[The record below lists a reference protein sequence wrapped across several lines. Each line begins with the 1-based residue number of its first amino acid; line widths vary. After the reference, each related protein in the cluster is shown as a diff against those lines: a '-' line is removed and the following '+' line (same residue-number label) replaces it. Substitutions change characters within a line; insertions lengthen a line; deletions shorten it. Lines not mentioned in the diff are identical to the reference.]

1 MKKEMPFFYESRMR
15 GMKSYMEISEKLAAD
30 ASHKWE
36 ALKDSAMRQGI
47 VFSQDA
53 FAGSLRP
60 VLAFSDFVSQTCI
73 RNPRMLQDLVQSGD
87 LFRAYPAEEYGAK
100 LAGRLPNEPDETTL
114 AASLRHFRQREM
126 VRIAWRD
133 LAGWADLQET
143 MESLSFLADSCL
155 NCVETIL
162 YGILC
167 RECGTPVN
175 AEGTPQRLVVLA
187 MGKLGAGELNFSS
200 DIDLIF
206 AYPDSGNTVN
216 GPVEMSNEAFFIQLC
231 RRLIA
236 VLSKP
241 TSEGFVF
248 RVDSNLRPFGE
259 NGPLVMSF
267 DNMEDYYLRQGR
279 EWERYAWIKARV
291 AAGDHEAGSRLLLNL
306 KPFVFRRYLDFGVFD
321 ALREMKLKI
330 SREVSRKSMEGNIK
344 LGPGGIREIEF
355 FGQVFQLTRGGISP
369 ELQER
374 SILKV
379 LGLLAGKKM
388 ISRKV
393 CDHLLQAYIFLR
405 RTENR
410 LQEFADQQTHRIP
423 ADSDGCNRLGAAMGF
438 SDSQTFFL
446 ELSRQMDRVHTHFNT
461 LLENPQSEPSAA
473 SGQSVESVLN
483 AVWLAPADREQD
495 QKTLR
500 NIGFPHPDTVLDLLE
515 SLRTDSATRAL
526 SREGRQRLDRL
537 IPFLLKE
544 ILPLEHPDLA
554 LNRIMDILKAI
565 ERRTSYLALLLENPH
580 ARIHLVKLA
589 HASPM
594 IASLLSRH
602 PALLDELLDTRTLY
616 TPPGKAELEAE
627 IAEKMRL
634 VPVQDLEYQIEQLCI
649 FKQVNVLRVAA
660 ADVTGTLPLM
670 RTSDHLTEIA
680 ETVLNQ
686 VLELCWNHLVSR
698 HGGPSGSLDGIPCS
712 RGFAVIA
719 YGKLGGIE
727 LGYGS
732 DLDLVFLHAGDPG
745 ETDGDT
751 PIDNTQFFARL
762 GQRVIHMLTARTP
775 AGSLYEVDMRLR
787 PSGSSGVLVCHV
799 DAFDQYQTD
808 KAWTWEHQALVRSRP
823 IGGDIRVSERFQDI
837 RRKVISRIREPEILR
852 REVGDMRE
860 RLRREHG
867 GKDPQRFDIKQ
878 DRGGIV
884 DIEFIVQYLVLLKSH
899 DHAPLLQWTDNVR
912 LLQTLI
918 ETGILPDYQAYLL
931 KEAYLTYRAVVHRL
945 SLQEKPALVS
955 ESRFR
960 SLRENVAS
968 IWKQHL
974 LTGQVFVY

>member
-1 MKKEMPFFYESRMR
+1 MPFFYGSRR
-15 GMKSYMEISEKLAAD
+15 KVMKSFMELSEKLATEAGL
-30 ASHKWE
+30 KWE
-36 ALKDSAMRQGI
+36 ALQDSANRHG
-47 VFSQDA
+47 VAFSEDS
-53 FAGSLRP
+53 FRGSLRP
-60 VLAFSDFVSQTCI
+60 VLAFSEFVSQSCI
-73 RNPRMLQDLVQSGD
+73 RYPLMLQDLVQCGD
-87 LFRAYPAEEYGAK
+87 LFRLYSKEEYGAK
-100 LAGRLPNEPDETTL
+100 LQQRLANELTETSLGTC
-114 AASLRHFRQREM
+114 LRHFRRREM

-133 LAGWADLQET
+133 LAGWAELQET
-143 MESLSFLADSCL
+143 MDCLSLLADSCL
-155 NCVETIL
+155 NRVEMVL
-162 YGILC
+162 YDRLC
-167 RECGTPVN
+167 LEYGTPVN

-216 GPVEMSNEAFFIQLC
+216 GPVEMSNEAFFINLC
-231 RRLIA
+231 RQLIA

-267 DNMEDYYLRQGR
+267 DNMEDYYTRQGR

-291 AAGDHEAGSRLLLNL
+291 VAGDVVAGSQLLLRL

-321 ALREMKLKI
+321 ALREMKMKI

-355 FGQVFQLTRGGISP
+355 FGQVFQLIRGGINP
-369 ELQER
+369 ELQDR

-379 LGLLAGKKM
+379 LGLLAGKQI
-388 ISRKV
+388 ISQKV
-393 CDHLLQAYIFLR
+393 HDHLLRAYVFLR
-405 RTENR
+405 RTEHR
-410 LQEFADQQTHRIP
+410 IQEFSDQQSHQIP
-423 ADSDGCNRLGAAMGF
+423 ADSEGCERLAAAMGF
-438 SDSQTFFL
+438 SDRLSFND
-446 ELSRQMDRVHTHFNT
+446 ELSRHRGRVHRHFNA
-461 LLENPQSEPSAA
+461 LLENLQLGISSAV
-473 SGQSVESVLN
+473 GPSVESVLSG
-483 AVWLAPADREQD
+483 VWLVPADREQD
-495 QKTLR
+495 QKSLQ
-500 NIGFPHPDTVLDLLE
+500 ILGFIHPDTVLDLLD

-544 ILPLEHPDLA
+544 ILPLDHPDLA
-554 LNRIMDILKAI
+554 LNRVMDILKAI
-565 ERRTSYLALLLENPH
+565 ERRTSYLALLLENPQ

-594 IASLLSRH
+594 IATLLSRH
-602 PALLDELLDTRTLY
+602 PALLDELLDNRTLY
-616 TPPGKAELEAE
+616 TPPRKAELESE
-627 IAEKMRL
+627 IAEKMRM
-634 VPVQDLEYQIEQLCI
+634 VPSHDLEYQIEQLCI
-649 FKQVNVLRVAA
+649 FKQVNMLRVAA

-686 VLELCWNHLVSR
+686 VLELCWNNLVAK
-698 HGGPSGSLDGIPCS
+698 HGAPSSSLEGIACN

-732 DLDLVFLHAGDPG
+732 DLDLVFLHAGCPG
-745 ETDGDT
+745 ETDGDI
-751 PIDNTQFFARL
+751 PIDNSQFFARL
-762 GQRVIHMLTARTP
+762 GQRVIHLLTARTP
-775 AGSLYEVDMRLR
+775 AGNLYEVDMRLR
-787 PSGSSGVLVCHV
+787 PSGSSGVLVSHV
-799 DAFDQYQTD
+799 DAFEQYQTE

-823 IGGDIRVSERFQDI
+823 ICGDIRVCERFQAI
-837 RRKVISRIREPEILR
+837 RRKVISQIRDPEVLR
-852 REVGDMRE
+852 LEVGEMRE
-860 RLRREHG
+860 RLRREHA
-867 GKDPQRFDIKQ
+867 GKDSQSFDIKQ
-878 DRGGIV
+878 DIGGIV
-884 DIEFIVQYLVLLKSH
+884 DIEFLVQYLVLSKSH
-899 DHAPLLQWTDNVR
+899 EHAALLQWTDNVR

-918 ETGILPDYQAYLL
+918 ETGIMEDYQAYFL

-955 ESRFR
+955 EGRFR
-960 SLRENVAS
+960 SLRENVS
-968 IWKQHL
+968 TIWKHFL
-974 LTGQVFVY
+974 PTS

>member
-1 MKKEMPFFYESRMR
+1 
-15 GMKSYMEISEKLAAD
+15 MELFVALSEKLSSEAGR
-30 ASHKWE
+30 KWV
-36 ALKDSAMRQGI
+36 AL
-47 VFSQDA
+47 QDA
-53 FAGSLRP
+53 AQHQGVVFTEDMFAGSLKP
-60 VLAFSDFVSQTCI
+60 VLAFSDFVSQNCI
-73 RNPRMLQDLVQSGD
+73 RYPQMLHDLVQGGD
-87 LFRAYPAEEYGAK
+87 IFRVYSKDEYGAK
-100 LAGRLPNEPDETTL
+100 LQQCLPNALNET
-114 AASLRHFRQREM
+114 SLGVLLRIFRRREM

-133 LAGWADLQET
+133 LAGWANLQET
-143 MESLSFLADSCL
+143 MDCLSCLADACL
-155 NCVETIL
+155 HRVETVL
-162 YGILC
+162 YDRLC

-175 AEGTPQRLVVLA
+175 AQGKPQRLVVLA

-206 AYPDSGNTVN
+206 AYPDSGHTMG
-216 GPVEMSNEAFFIQLC
+216 GPVEMSNEAFFIHLC
-231 RRLIA
+231 RQLIA
-236 VLSKP
+236 VLSKL

-291 AAGDHEAGSRLLLNL
+291 AAGDYSAGSQLLLNL

-330 SREVSRKSMEGNIK
+330 SREVSRKSMAGNIK
-344 LGPGGIREIEF
+344 LGAGGIREIEF
-355 FGQVFQLTRGGISP
+355 FGQIFQLTRGGVNP
-369 ELQER
+369 DLQDP

-379 LGLLAGKKM
+379 LGLLAAKQM
-388 ISRKV
+388 ISPEV
-393 CDHLLQAYIFLR
+393 YDHLRQAYIFLR
-405 RTENR
+405 RTEHR
-410 LQEFADQQTHRIP
+410 LQEFSDQQTHQIP
-423 ADSDGCNRLGAAMGF
+423 ADAEGRERLAAAMGF
-438 SDSQTFFL
+438 WDSQLFFQ
-446 ELSRQMDRVHTHFNT
+446 ELSRQMDRVHKHFNT
-461 LLENPQSEPSAA
+461 LLENPQPPSAV
-473 SGQSVESVLN
+473 SDTSVESVLSS
-483 AVWLAPADREQD
+483 VWLAPADREQD
-495 QKTLR
+495 QKSIQNL
-500 NIGFPHPDTVLDLLE
+500 GFLQPDTILNLLD

-544 ILPLEHPDLA
+544 VLPLEHPDLA
-554 LNRIMDILKAI
+554 LNRIIDILKAI

-594 IASLLSRH
+594 IAKLLSRH

-627 IAEKMRL
+627 VAEKMRM
-634 VPVQDLEYQIEQLCI
+634 VPSQDQEYQIEQLCI

-660 ADVTGTLPLM
+660 ADVTGMLPLM
-670 RTSDHLTEIA
+670 RTSDHLTDIA

-686 VLELCWNHLVSR
+686 VLELCWDYLIAK
-698 HGGPSGSLDGIPCS
+698 HGVPAGSLDGIACD

-745 ETDGDT
+745 ETDGGT
-751 PIDNTQFFARL
+751 PIDNSQFFARL

-775 AGSLYEVDMRLR
+775 AGTLYEVDMRLR
-787 PSGSSGVLVCHV
+787 PSGSSGVLVSHV
-799 DAFDQYQTD
+799 DAFEQYQIE
-808 KAWTWEHQALVRSRP
+808 KAWTWEHQAIVRSRP
-823 IGGDIRVSERFQDI
+823 IGGDMRVCERFQNI
-837 RRKVISRIREPEILR
+837 RRKVISQIRQPDVLR
-852 REVGDMRE
+852 REVEEMRE
-860 RLRREHG
+860 RLRREHA
-867 GKDPQRFDIKQ
+867 GKDSGRFDIKQ

-884 DIEFIVQYLVLLKSH
+884 DIEFLVQYLVLLRSH
-899 DHAPLLQWTDNVR
+899 EYPALLQWTDNVR

-918 ETGILPDYQAYLL
+918 ETGILADYQAHFL

-945 SLQEKPALVS
+945 SLQERTAVVS

-960 SLRENVAS
+960 SLRKDVKA
-968 IWKQHL
+968 IWDRYML
-974 LTGQVFVY
+974 SS

>member
-1 MKKEMPFFYESRMR
+1 
-15 GMKSYMEISEKLAAD
+15 MKSFIELSEKMTTEAGQ
-30 ASHKWE
+30 KWE
-36 ALKDSAMRQGI
+36 AVQDAARCQGI
-47 VFSQDA
+47 VFSEDT
-53 FAGSLRP
+53 FCGSLRQ
-60 VLAFSDFVSQTCI
+60 VLAFSDFVSQSCI
-73 RNPRMLQDLVQSGD
+73 RNPLMLQDLVQGGD
-87 LFRAYPAEEYGAK
+87 LSRKYSKKAYGA
-100 LAGRLPNEPDETTL
+100 RLQQCLPDDLNETSL
-114 AASLRHFRQREM
+114 GMCLRHFRRREM

-143 MESLSFLADSCL
+143 MDCLSTLADSCL
-155 NCVETIL
+155 NCVETVL
-162 YGILC
+162 YDWLC
-167 RECGTPVN
+167 QEYGTPVN
-175 AEGTPQRLVVLA
+175 ADGTPQRLVVLA

-206 AYPDSGNTVN
+206 AFPDSGNTVN
-216 GPVEMSNEAFFIQLC
+216 GPVEMSNEAFFIHLC

-267 DNMEDYYLRQGR
+267 DNMEDYYARQGR
-279 EWERYAWIKARV
+279 EWERYALIKARV
-291 AAGDHEAGSRLLLNL
+291 AAGDLEAGSRLLLSL
-306 KPFVFRRYLDFGVFD
+306 RPFVFRRYLDFGVFD
-321 ALREMKLKI
+321 ALREMKMKI

-355 FGQVFQLTRGGISP
+355 FGQIFQLTRGGISP
-369 ELQER
+369 DLQDR

-379 LGLLAGKKM
+379 LGLLAEKQI
-388 ISRKV
+388 ISQEV
-393 CDHLLQAYIFLR
+393 YDHLHQAYIFLR
-405 RTENR
+405 RTEHR
-410 LQEFADQQTHRIP
+410 LQEFSDQQTHRIP
-423 ADSDGCNRLGAAMGF
+423 TDSEGCERLATAMGF
-438 SDSQTFFL
+438 SGCQAFFD

-461 LLENPQSEPSAA
+461 LLETPQPNPSATSEP
-473 SGQSVESVLN
+473 SVESVLSGI
-483 AVWLAPADREQD
+483 WLVPADRDQD
-495 QKTLR
+495 QKTLQKL
-500 NIGFPHPDTVLDLLE
+500 GFLHPDMVLDLLD
-515 SLRTDSATRAL
+515 SLRKDSATRAL

-544 ILPLEHPDLA
+544 TLPLDQQDLA
-554 LNRIMDILKAI
+554 LNRTLDILKAI

-589 HASPM
+589 HASSM
-594 IASLLSRH
+594 IATLLSRH

-634 VPVQDLEYQIEQLCI
+634 IPSQDLEYQIEQLCI
-649 FKQVNVLRVAA
+649 FKQVNMLRVSA

-680 ETVLNQ
+680 EAVLNQ
-686 VLELCWNHLVSR
+686 VLELSWNHLVAK
-698 HGGPSGSLDGIPCS
+698 HGMPSSSLEGMACS

-732 DLDLVFLHAGDPG
+732 DLDLVFLHAGNPG

-751 PIDNTQFFARL
+751 PIDNSQFFARL
-762 GQRVIHMLTARTP
+762 GQRVIHMLTARTS
-775 AGSLYEVDMRLR
+775 AGYLYEVDMRLR
-787 PSGSSGVLVCHV
+787 PSGSSGVLVSDV
-799 DAFDQYQTD
+799 DAFEQYQSE

-823 IGGDIRVSERFQDI
+823 IGGDIRICERFEAI
-837 RRKVISRIREPEILR
+837 RRRVISQIREPDALC
-852 REVGDMRE
+852 REVGEMRE
-860 RLRREHG
+860 RLRREHA
-867 GKDPQRFDIKQ
+867 GKDPERFDIKQ
-878 DRGGIV
+878 DVGGIV
-884 DIEFIVQYLVLLKSH
+884 DIEFLVQYLVLSKSH
-899 DHAPLLQWTDNVR
+899 DYPALLQWTDNVR

-918 ETGILPDYQAYLL
+918 ETGFLPDYQAHFL

-945 SLQEKPALVS
+945 NLQEKPAVVP
-955 ESRFR
+955 EDRFR
-960 SLRENVAS
+960 SLRENVS
-968 IWKQHL
+968 TIWKHYM
-974 LTGQVFVY
+974 LTS

>member
-1 MKKEMPFFYESRMR
+1 
-15 GMKSYMEISEKLAAD
+15 
-30 ASHKWE
+30 
-36 ALKDSAMRQGI
+36 
-47 VFSQDA
+47 
-53 FAGSLRP
+53 
-60 VLAFSDFVSQTCI
+60 
-73 RNPRMLQDLVQSGD
+73 
-87 LFRAYPAEEYGAK
+87 
-100 LAGRLPNEPDETTL
+100 
-114 AASLRHFRQREM
+114 M

-143 MESLSFLADSCL
+143 MDCLSFLADSCL
-155 NCVETIL
+155 NCVESFL
-162 YGILC
+162 YKKLC
-167 RECGTPVN
+167 REYGTPMN
-175 AEGTPQRLVVLA
+175 AEGRPQKLVVLA

-206 AYPDSGNTVN
+206 AYADSGNTVN
-216 GPVEMSNEAFFIQLC
+216 GPVEMSNEAFFTHLC

-236 VLSKP
+236 VLSET

-248 RVDSNLRPFGE
+248 RVDCNLRPFGE

-279 EWERYAWIKARV
+279 EWERYAWIKARA
-291 AAGDHEAGSRLLLNL
+291 AAGDLEAGSRLLLSL

-321 ALREMKLKI
+321 ALREMKMKI

-355 FGQVFQLTRGGISP
+355 FGQIFQLTRGGISP

-379 LGLLAGKKM
+379 LGLLAGKQM
-388 ISRKV
+388 ISQMV
-393 CDHLLQAYIFLR
+393 YDHLFQAYVFLR

-410 LQEFADQQTHRIP
+410 LQEFSDQQTHQIP
-423 ADSDGCNRLGAAMGF
+423 ADTQGRERLAAAMGF
-438 SDSQTFFL
+438 SGRQPFFT
-446 ELSRQMDRVHTHFNT
+446 ELSMHMDRVHMHFNT
-461 LLENPQSEPSAA
+461 LLENPQPSASA
-473 SGQSVESVLN
+473 ACDPSVESVLSD
-483 AVWLAPADREQD
+483 VWLAPADREQD
-495 QKTLR
+495 QKSLQKL
-500 NIGFPHPDTVLDLLE
+500 GFLHPGTVLDLLD
-515 SLRTDSATRAL
+515 SLRVDSATRAL

-537 IPFLLKE
+537 IPYLLKE
-544 ILPLEHPDLA
+544 ILPLDHPDLA
-554 LNRIMDILKAI
+554 LGRIMDILKTI

-589 HASPM
+589 NASPM
-594 IASLLSRH
+594 IATLLSRH

-616 TPPGKAELEAE
+616 TPPEKADLEAE

-634 VPVQDLEYQIEQLCI
+634 VPFQDLEYQIEQLCI
-649 FKQVNVLRVAA
+649 YKQVNVLRVAA
-660 ADVTGTLPLM
+660 ADVTGALPLM

-686 VLELCWNHLVSR
+686 VLDLCWNHLVSK
-698 HGGPSGSLDGIPCS
+698 HGAPSSSLDGIACN

-745 ETDGDT
+745 ETDGVHS
-751 PIDNTQFFARL
+751 PVHNSQFFARL

-775 AGSLYEVDMRLR
+775 AGTLYEVDMRLR
-787 PSGSSGVLVCHV
+787 PSGSSGVLVSHV
-799 DAFDQYQTD
+799 DAFEQYQVE

-823 IGGDIRVSERFQDI
+823 IGGDSRVCERFQAI
-837 RRKVISRIREPEILR
+837 RHKVISQIRKPEVLC
-852 REVGDMRE
+852 REVGEMRG
-860 RLRREHG
+860 RLRKEHA
-867 GKDPQRFDIKQ
+867 GKHPQRFDIKQ
-878 DRGGIV
+878 DIGGIV
-884 DIEFIVQYLVLLKSH
+884 DIEFLVQYLVLLKSNEYE
-899 DHAPLLQWTDNVR
+899 ALLQWTDNVR

-918 ETGILPDYQAYLL
+918 ETGILADYQAHFL

-945 SLQEKPALVS
+945 SLQERPAVVS
-955 ESRFR
+955 EGRFR
-960 SLRENVAS
+960 SLRENVAA
-968 IWKQHL
+968 IWKHYM
-974 LTGQVFVY
+974 LTM

>member
-1 MKKEMPFFYESRMR
+1 LKKEMPFFYESRNKV
-15 GMKSYMEISEKLAAD
+15 MKSFIDLSEKLAAD
-30 ASHKWE
+30 ANHKWD
-36 ALKDSAMRQGI
+36 ALQDSARRQGI
-47 VFSQDA
+47 AFTEDSFS
-53 FAGSLRP
+53 GSLRP
-60 VLAFSDFVSQTCI
+60 VLAFSDFVSQSCI
-73 RNPRMLQDLVQSGD
+73 RYPLMLQDLVQSGD
-87 LFRAYPAEEYGAK
+87 IFRKYSTEEHAAK
-100 LAGRLPNEPDETTL
+100 LQNRLPDELNEDSLGTC
-114 AASLRHFRQREM
+114 LRHFRRREM

-143 MESLSFLADSCL
+143 MDCLSSLADSCL
-155 NCVETIL
+155 NLVETVL

-167 RECGTPVN
+167 REYGTPVN
-175 AEGTPQRLVVLA
+175 AEGVPQRLVVLA

-206 AYPDSGNTVN
+206 AYPASGNTVN
-216 GPVEMSNEAFFIQLC
+216 GPDEVSNEAFFVHFC

-291 AAGDHEAGSRLLLNL
+291 AAGDHDAGSQLLSSL

-321 ALREMKLKI
+321 ALREMKMKI

-355 FGQVFQLTRGGISP
+355 FGQIFQLTRGGISP

-379 LGLLAGKKM
+379 LGLLAGKQM
-388 ISRKV
+388 ISRQV
-393 CDHLLQAYIFLR
+393 YDHLLQAYVFLR

-410 LQEFADQQTHRIP
+410 LQEFSDHQTHQLP
-423 ADSDGCNRLGAAMGF
+423 ADSEGRERLSAAMGF
-438 SDSQTFFL
+438 SDRQL
-446 ELSRQMDRVHTHFNT
+446 LLNELSMHMDRVHMHFNT
-461 LLENPQSEPSAA
+461 LLENPLPDSAA
-473 SGQSVESVLN
+473 DSDPSVETVLSG
-483 AVWLAPADREQD
+483 VWLAPADRDQD
-495 QKTLR
+495 QQSLQKL
-500 NIGFPHPDTVLDLLE
+500 GFLHPDAVLDLLE
-515 SLRTDSATRAL
+515 GLRTDSATRAL

-544 ILPLEHPDLA
+544 ILPLDHPDLA
-554 LNRIMDILKAI
+554 LSRIMDILKAI

-594 IASLLSRH
+594 IATLLSRH

-616 TPPGKAELEAE
+616 TPPEKSEIETE

-634 VPVQDLEYQIEQLCI
+634 VPSQDLEYQIEQLCV

-660 ADVTGTLPLM
+660 ADVTGALPLM

-686 VLELCWNHLVSR
+686 VQELCWNHLVSK
-698 HGGPSGSLDGIPCS
+698 HGAPSSSLDGTPCS

-745 ETDGDT
+745 ETDGVRS
-751 PIDNTQFFARL
+751 PVDNSQFFARL

-787 PSGSSGVLVCHV
+787 PSGSSGVLVSHV
-799 DAFDQYQTD
+799 DAFEQYQTE

-823 IGGDIRVSERFQDI
+823 IGGDSRVCERFDAI
-837 RRKVISRIREPEILR
+837 RRRVISQIRKPDVLC
-852 REVGDMRE
+852 REVGEMRE
-860 RLRREHG
+860 RLRREHA
-867 GKDPQRFDIKQ
+867 GKNPQQFDIKQ
-878 DRGGIV
+878 DIGGIV
-884 DIEFIVQYLVLLKSH
+884 DIEFLVQYLVLLKSH
-899 DHAPLLQWTDNVR
+899 EYAALLQWTDNVR

-918 ETGILPDYQAYLL
+918 ETGILADYQAHFL

-945 SLQEKPALVS
+945 SLQQRPAVVS
-955 ESRFR
+955 EGRFR
-960 SLRENVAS
+960 SLREKVAA
-968 IWKQHL
+968 IWKHYM
-974 LTGQVFVY
+974 LTA

>member
-1 MKKEMPFFYESRMR
+1 MELSES
-15 GMKSYMEISEKLAAD
+15 LATEAGQ
-30 ASHKWE
+30 KWE
-36 ALKDSAMRQGI
+36 ALQDSAQRQGI
-47 VFSQDA
+47 VFLEDA
-53 FAGSLRP
+53 FGGSLRP
-60 VLAFSDFVSQTCI
+60 VLAFSDFVSQSCI
-73 RNPRMLQDLVQSGD
+73 RYPLMLQELVRGGD
-87 LFRAYPAEEYGAK
+87 LFRVYSKEEYGAG
-100 LAGRLPNEPDETTL
+100 LQQCLPDALNDTSL
-114 AASLRHFRQREM
+114 GMCLRHFRRREM

-143 MESLSFLADSCL
+143 MDCLSSLADSCL
-155 NCVETIL
+155 NCVETVL
-162 YGILC
+162 YQSLC
-167 RECGTPVN
+167 REYGTPVN
-175 AEGTPQRLVVLA
+175 AEGTPQRLVVVA

-216 GPVEMSNEAFFIQLC
+216 GPVEMSNEAFFIHLC

-291 AAGDHEAGSRLLLNL
+291 AAGDIEAGCRLILRL

-321 ALREMKLKI
+321 ALREMKMKI
-330 SREVSRKSMEGNIK
+330 SREVSRKSMAGNIK

-355 FGQVFQLTRGGISP
+355 FGQIFQLTRGGISP
-369 ELQER
+369 ELQDR

-379 LGLLAGKKM
+379 LGLLAGKQM
-388 ISRKV
+388 ITRKV
-393 CDHLLQAYIFLR
+393 HDHLIQAYVFLR
-405 RTENR
+405 RTEHR
-410 LQEFADQQTHRIP
+410 LQEFSDQQTHRIP
-423 ADSDGCNRLGAAMGF
+423 EDSEGCERLSATMGF
-438 SDSQTFFL
+438 ADRHSFAI
-446 ELSRQMDRVHTHFNT
+446 ELSRQMRRVHKHFNT
-461 LLENPQSEPSAA
+461 LLESTQSDASAA
-473 SGQSVESVLN
+473 CDPSVESVLS
-483 AVWLAPADREQD
+483 AVWLAPSDREQD
-495 QKTLR
+495 QKSLQTL
-500 NIGFPHPDTVLDLLE
+500 GFLHPDTVLDLLDG
-515 SLRTDSATRAL
+515 LRSDSATRAL

-544 ILPLEHPDLA
+544 TLPLDHPDLA
-554 LNRIMDILKAI
+554 LNRIVDILKAI

-594 IASLLSRH
+594 IATLLSRH

-616 TPPGKAELEAE
+616 APPEKSELESE

-634 VPVQDLEYQIEQLCI
+634 IPSRDLEYQIEQLCI
-649 FKQVNVLRVAA
+649 FKQVNMLRVAA
-660 ADVTGTLPLM
+660 ADVTGMLPLM

-686 VLELCWNHLVSR
+686 VLELCWNHLVAK
-698 HGGPSGSLDGIPCS
+698 HGAPSSSLGGICCN

-745 ETDGDT
+745 ETNGDT
-751 PIDNTQFFARL
+751 PMDNSQFFARL

-775 AGSLYEVDMRLR
+775 AGNLYEVDMRLR
-787 PSGSSGVLVCHV
+787 PSGSSGVLVSHV
-799 DAFDQYQTD
+799 DAFEQYQTE

-823 IGGDIRVSERFQDI
+823 IGGDPLICERFQAI
-837 RRKVISRIREPEILR
+837 RRKVISQIREPEVLC
-852 REVGDMRE
+852 REVGEMRE
-860 RLRREHG
+860 RLRREHA

-878 DRGGIV
+878 DIGGIV
-884 DIEFIVQYLVLLKSH
+884 DIEFLVQYLVLSISH
-899 DHAPLLQWTDNVR
+899 EHRALLQWTDNVR

-918 ETGILPDYQAYLL
+918 ETGILADYQAHFL

-945 SLQEKPALVS
+945 SLQERPAVVS
-955 ESRFR
+955 EGRFR
-960 SLRENVAS
+960 SLRENVAT
-968 IWKQHL
+968 IWKHYM
-974 LTGQVFVY
+974 LTV

>member
-1 MKKEMPFFYESRMR
+1 MAPN
-15 GMKSYMEISEKLAAD
+15 
-30 ASHKWE
+30 
-36 ALKDSAMRQGI
+36 
-47 VFSQDA
+47 FS
-53 FAGSLRP
+53 SCL
-60 VLAFSDFVSQTCI
+60 
-73 RNPRMLQDLVQSGD
+73 
-87 LFRAYPAEEYGAK
+87 
-100 LAGRLPNEPDETTL
+100 PDELDETSLGTC
-114 AASLRHFRQREM
+114 LRHFRRREM

-143 MESLSFLADSCL
+143 MDCLSSLADSCL
-155 NCVETIL
+155 NCVESFL
-162 YGILC
+162 YKKLC
-167 RECGTPVN
+167 REYGTPVN
-175 AEGTPQRLVVLA
+175 AEGRPQRLVVLA

-206 AYPDSGNTVN
+206 AYPDSGNTMN
-216 GPVEMSNEAFFIQLC
+216 GPVEMSNEAFFTHLC

-236 VLSKP
+236 VLSKT

-248 RVDSNLRPFGE
+248 RVDCNLRPFGE

-279 EWERYAWIKARV
+279 EWERYAWIKARA
-291 AAGDHEAGSRLLLNL
+291 AAGDLEAGSRLLLNL

-321 ALREMKLKI
+321 ALREMKMKI

-355 FGQVFQLTRGGISP
+355 FGQIFQLTRGGISP

-379 LGLLAGKKM
+379 LGLLAGKQM
-388 ISRKV
+388 ISQEV
-393 CDHLLQAYIFLR
+393 YGQLLQAYIFLR
-405 RTENR
+405 RTEHR
-410 LQEFADQQTHRIP
+410 LQEFSDQQTHQLP
-423 ADSDGCNRLGAAMGF
+423 ADSQGCERLAAAMGF
-438 SDSQTFFL
+438 SDWQSFFA
-446 ELSRQMDRVHTHFNT
+446 ELSMHMDRVHMHFNT
-461 LLENPQSEPSAA
+461 LLENPQPSASA
-473 SGQSVESVLN
+473 ACDSSVESVLSD
-483 AVWLAPADREQD
+483 VWLAPADREQD
-495 QKTLR
+495 QKSLQKL
-500 NIGFPHPDTVLDLLE
+500 GFLHPGTVLDLLD
-515 SLRTDSATRAL
+515 SLRADSATRAL

-544 ILPLEHPDLA
+544 ILPLDHPDLA

-594 IASLLSRH
+594 IATLLSRH

-616 TPPGKAELEAE
+616 TPPVKADLEAE

-634 VPVQDLEYQIEQLCI
+634 VPSQDLEYQIEQLCI

-686 VLELCWNHLVSR
+686 VLDLCWNHLVSK
-698 HGGPSGSLDGIPCS
+698 HGTPSSSLDGIPCK

-745 ETDGDT
+745 ETDGGA
-751 PIDNTQFFARL
+751 PIDNSQFFARM

-775 AGSLYEVDMRLR
+775 AGTLYEVDMRLR
-787 PSGSSGVLVCHV
+787 PSGSSGVLVSHV
-799 DAFDQYQTD
+799 DAFEQYQTG

-823 IGGDIRVSERFQDI
+823 IGGDIRVCERFNAI
-837 RRKVISRIREPEILR
+837 RRKVISQIRKPEVLC
-852 REVGDMRE
+852 REVGEMRE
-860 RLRREHG
+860 RLRREHA
-867 GKDPQRFDIKQ
+867 GKDPQWFDIKQ
-878 DRGGIV
+878 DIGGIV
-884 DIEFIVQYLVLLKSH
+884 DIEFLVQYLVLSKSH
-899 DHAPLLQWTDNVR
+899 EHAALLQWTDNVR

-918 ETGILPDYQAYLL
+918 ETGILADYQAHFL

-945 SLQEKPALVS
+945 SLQERPAVVS

-960 SLRENVAS
+960 SLRENVAM
-968 IWKQHL
+968 IWKHYM
-974 LTGQVFVY
+974 LT

>member
-1 MKKEMPFFYESRMR
+1 
-15 GMKSYMEISEKLAAD
+15 MKSFIELSEKLTAE
-30 ASHKWE
+30 ASDKWE
-36 ALKDSAMRQGI
+36 ALKDSAQCQGI
-47 VFSQDA
+47 VFSDDA
-53 FAGSLRP
+53 FGGSLRP
-60 VLAFSDFVSQTCI
+60 VLAFSDFVSQSCT
-73 RNPRMLQDLVQSGD
+73 RYPLMLQDLVQSGD
-87 LFRAYPAEEYGAK
+87 MFRLYSKEEYVSK
-100 LAGRLPNEPDETTL
+100 LQNCLPDELDETFL
-114 AASLRHFRQREM
+114 GKCLRHFRRREM

-143 MESLSFLADSCL
+143 LDSLSSLADSCL
-155 NCVETIL
+155 NSVETAL
-162 YGILC
+162 YKKLC
-167 RECGTPVN
+167 KEYGTPVN
-175 AEGTPQRLVVLA
+175 AEGRPQRLVVLA

-216 GPVEMSNEAFFIQLC
+216 GPVEMSNEAFFIHLC

-236 VLSKP
+236 ILSRT

-248 RVDSNLRPFGE
+248 RVDCNLRPFGE
-259 NGPLVMSF
+259 NGPLVMNF

-279 EWERYAWIKARV
+279 EWERYAWIKARA
-291 AAGDHEAGSRLLLNL
+291 AAGDIDAGSRLLLSL

-321 ALREMKLKI
+321 ALREMKMKI
-330 SREVSRKSMEGNIK
+330 SREVSRKSMGGNIK

-355 FGQVFQLTRGGISP
+355 FGQIFQLTRGGISP

-379 LGLLAGKKM
+379 LGLLAGKQT
-388 ISRKV
+388 ISPEVYRQ
-393 CDHLLQAYIFLR
+393 LLQAYIFLR
-405 RTENR
+405 RTEHR
-410 LQEFADQQTHRIP
+410 LQEFADQQTHQLP
-423 ADSDGCNRLGAAMGF
+423 LDSHGCERLGAAMGF
-438 SDSQTFFL
+438 SDRQSFFT
-446 ELSRQMDRVHTHFNT
+446 ELSMHMDRVHMHFNT
-461 LLENPQSEPSAA
+461 LLENPQQSDSAVCDP
-473 SGQSVESVLN
+473 SVESVLSD
-483 AVWLAPADREQD
+483 VWLAPADREQD
-495 QKTLR
+495 QKSLQKL
-500 NIGFPHPDTVLDLLE
+500 GFLHPGTVLDLLD
-515 SLRTDSATRAL
+515 SLRADSATRAL

-537 IPFLLKE
+537 IPYLLKE
-544 ILPLEHPDLA
+544 ILPLDHPDRA

-589 HASPM
+589 HASSM
-594 IASLLSRH
+594 IATLLSRH

-616 TPPGKAELEAE
+616 TPPVKADLEVE

-634 VPVQDLEYQIEQLCI
+634 VPSQDLEYQIEQLCI
-649 FKQVNVLRVAA
+649 FKQVNMLRVAA

-686 VLELCWNHLVSR
+686 VLELCWNHLVAK
-698 HGGPSGSLDGIPCS
+698 HGTPASSLEGIACN

-751 PIDNTQFFARL
+751 PIDNSQFFARL

-775 AGSLYEVDMRLR
+775 AGTLYEVDMRLR
-787 PSGSSGVLVCHV
+787 PSGSSGVLVSHV
-799 DAFDQYQTD
+799 DAFEQYQIE

-823 IGGDIRVSERFQDI
+823 IGGDIRVCERFQAI
-837 RRKVISRIREPEILR
+837 RRKVISQIREPEVLC
-852 REVGDMRE
+852 REVGEMRE
-860 RLRREHG
+860 RLRREHA
-867 GKDPQRFDIKQ
+867 GKDSQQFDIKQ
-878 DRGGIV
+878 DIGGIV
-884 DIEFIVQYLVLLKSH
+884 DIEFLVQYLVLSISH
-899 DHAPLLQWTDNVR
+899 EHAALLQWTDNVR

-918 ETGILPDYQAYLL
+918 ETGILADYQAHFL
-931 KEAYLTYRAVVHRL
+931 KEAYLTYRAAVHRL
-945 SLQEKPALVS
+945 SLQERPAVVS
-955 ESRFR
+955 EDRFH
-960 SLRENVAS
+960 SMREKVAT
-968 IWKQHL
+968 IWKHYM
-974 LTGQVFVY
+974 LTP

>member
-1 MKKEMPFFYESRMR
+1 MPFFYESRCKIME
-15 GMKSYMEISEKLAAD
+15 SLMEISGNLTSEAGRKWD
-30 ASHKWE
+30 A
-36 ALKDSAMRQGI
+36 LQDSARRQGI
-47 VFSQDA
+47 VFSEDA
-53 FAGSLRP
+53 FGGSLRP
-60 VLAFSDFVSQTCI
+60 VLAFSDFVSQNCI
-73 RNPRMLQDLVQSGD
+73 RYPLMLQDLVHGGD
-87 LFRAYPAEEYGAK
+87 LFRQYSMQAYS
-100 LAGRLPNEPDETTL
+100 AGLQNCLPDDLNEAFLEK
-114 AASLRHFRQREM
+114 SLRHFRQREM

-143 MESLSFLADSCL
+143 MECLTFLADSCL
-155 NCVETIL
+155 HCVESFL
-162 YGILC
+162 YQRLC
-167 RECGTPVN
+167 LEYGTPVN
-175 AEGTPQRLVVLA
+175 AEGRAQRLVVLA

-206 AYPDSGNTVN
+206 AYPDAGNTVN
-216 GPVEMSNEAFFIQLC
+216 GPLEMSNEAFFTHLC

-236 VLSKP
+236 ILSKT

-248 RVDSNLRPFGE
+248 RVDCNLRPFGE

-279 EWERYAWIKARV
+279 EWERYAWIKARA
-291 AAGDHEAGSRLLLNL
+291 AAGDIEAGSRLLLSL

-321 ALREMKLKI
+321 ALREMKMKI

-355 FGQVFQLTRGGISP
+355 FGQIFQLTRGGISP
-369 ELQER
+369 DLQER

-379 LGLLAGKKM
+379 LGLLAGKQM
-388 ISRKV
+388 ISQEV
-393 CDHLLQAYIFLR
+393 YAQLLQAYVFLR
-405 RTENR
+405 RTEHR
-410 LQEFADQQTHRIP
+410 LQEFSDQQTHQLP
-423 ADSDGCNRLGAAMGF
+423 ADLNGCERLAAAMGF
-438 SDSQTFFL
+438 ADSQSFFA
-446 ELSRQMDRVHTHFNT
+446 ELSMHMDRVHMHFNT
-461 LLENPQSEPSAA
+461 LLENPQPGGSATCDPSAEA
-473 SGQSVESVLN
+473 VLGD
-483 AVWLAPADREQD
+483 VWLAPADREQD
-495 QKTLR
+495 QKSLQKL
-500 NIGFPHPDTVLDLLE
+500 GFLHPGTVLHLLDG
-515 SLRTDSATRAL
+515 LRADSATRAL

-537 IPFLLKE
+537 IPYLLKE
-544 ILPLEHPDLA
+544 ILPLNHPDMA

-594 IASLLSRH
+594 IAKLLSRH

-616 TPPGKAELEAE
+616 TPPGKADLEAE

-634 VPVQDLEYQIEQLCI
+634 VPSQDLEYQIEQLCI

-660 ADVTGTLPLM
+660 ADVTGALPLM

-686 VLELCWNHLVSR
+686 VLDLCWNFLVSK
-698 HGGPSGSLDGIPCS
+698 HGTPSSSLDGIPCK

-745 ETDGDT
+745 ETDGSN
-751 PIDNTQFFARL
+751 PIDNSQFFARM
-762 GQRVIHMLTARTP
+762 GQRMIHMLTARTP
-775 AGSLYEVDMRLR
+775 AGTLYEVDMRLR
-787 PSGSSGVLVCHV
+787 PSGSSGVLVIHV
-799 DAFDQYQTD
+799 DAFEQYQIG
-808 KAWTWEHQALVRSRP
+808 KAWTWEHQALIRSRP
-823 IGGDIRVSERFQDI
+823 IGGDLRVCERFDAI
-837 RRKVISRIREPEILR
+837 RRKVISQIRKPEVLR
-852 REVGDMRE
+852 QEVGEMRE
-860 RLRREHG
+860 RLRREHA

-878 DRGGIV
+878 DTGGIV
-884 DIEFIVQYLVLLKSH
+884 DIEFLVQYLVLLKSNEH
-899 DHAPLLQWTDNVR
+899 KALVQWTDNVR

-918 ETGILPDYQAYLL
+918 ETGILADYQAHFL

-945 SLQEKPALVS
+945 SLQERQAVVS
-955 ESRFR
+955 AERFQ
-960 SLRENVAS
+960 SLRENVAA
-968 IWKQHL
+968 IWNHFM
-974 LTGQVFVY
+974 LTS

>member
-1 MKKEMPFFYESRMR
+1 LKKEMPLFYESSS
-15 GMKSYMEISEKLAAD
+15 KVMELKMELSEKLEAE
-30 ASHKWE
+30 ASQKWE
-36 ALKDSAMRQGI
+36 ALQDSAQRQGI
-47 VFSQDA
+47 AFSEDL
-53 FAGSLRP
+53 FGGSLRP
-60 VLAFSDFVSQTCI
+60 VLAFSDFVSQSCI
-73 RNPRMLQDLVQSGD
+73 RYPRMLQDLFQDGD
-87 LFRAYPAEEYGAK
+87 IFRVYSKDEYGSK
-100 LAGRLPNEPDETTL
+100 LQQSLPEELNENSLGTC
-114 AASLRHFRQREM
+114 LRHFRRREM

-133 LAGWADLQET
+133 LAGWADLRET
-143 MESLSFLADSCL
+143 MDCLSSLADSCL
-155 NCVETIL
+155 NCVETFL
-162 YGILC
+162 YHSLC
-167 RECGTPVN
+167 KEYGTPVN
-175 AEGTPQRLVVLA
+175 PEGTPQRLVVLA
-187 MGKLGAGELNFSS
+187 MGKLGARELNFSS
-200 DIDLIF
+200 DIDLIY

-216 GPVEMSNEAFFIQLC
+216 GPGEMSNEVFFIHFC
-231 RRLIA
+231 RRLLA

-248 RVDSNLRPFGE
+248 RVDANLRPFGE

-291 AAGDHEAGSRLLLNL
+291 AAGDLEAGNRLLLSL

-321 ALREMKLKI
+321 ALREMKMKI

-355 FGQVFQLTRGGISP
+355 FGQIFQLIRGGISP
-369 ELQER
+369 ELQDR

-379 LGLLAGKKM
+379 LGLLAGKRM
-388 ISRKV
+388 ISQNV
-393 CDHLLQAYIFLR
+393 YDHLFQAYIFLR
-405 RTENR
+405 RTEHR
-410 LQEFADQQTHRIP
+410 LQEFSDQQTHQIP
-423 ADSDGCNRLGAAMGF
+423 ADSTGRERLCAAMGF
-438 SDSQTFFL
+438 SDSRAFFE
-446 ELSRQMDRVHTHFNT
+446 ELSRQMDRVHAHFNT
-461 LLENPQSEPSAA
+461 LLENPQPDHDVVSDP
-473 SGQSVESVLN
+473 SVEFILS

-495 QKTLR
+495 QKSLQG
-500 NIGFPHPDTVLDLLE
+500 IGFLHSGTVLDLLDN
-515 SLRTDSATRAL
+515 LRRDSATRAL

-544 ILPLEHPDLA
+544 ILPLNQPDKT

-580 ARIHLVKLA
+580 ARTHLVKLA

-594 IASLLSRH
+594 IATLLSRH

-616 TPPGKAELEAE
+616 TPPEKSELEAE
-627 IAEKMRL
+627 IAEKMSV
-634 VPVQDLEYQIEQLCI
+634 VPAEDLEYQIEQLCI

-660 ADVTGTLPLM
+660 ADVTGILPLM

-686 VLELCWNHLVSR
+686 VLQSCWDHLVAKYGS
-698 HGGPSGSLDGIPCS
+698 PSSSLEGVPCN

-745 ETDGDT
+745 ETDGNS
-751 PIDNTQFFARL
+751 PIDNFQFFARL

-787 PSGSSGVLVCHV
+787 PSGSSGVLVSHV
-799 DAFDQYQTD
+799 DAFEQYQTE

-823 IGGDIRVSERFQDI
+823 IGGEPLVCERFDVI
-837 RRKVISRIREPEILR
+837 RRKVISQIREPEVLC
-852 REVGDMRE
+852 REVVEMRE
-860 RLRREHG
+860 KLRREHG
-867 GKDPQRFDIKQ
+867 SKDFKQFDIKQ
-878 DRGGIV
+878 DSGGIV
-884 DIEFIVQYLVLLKSH
+884 DIEFLVQYLVLSVSH
-899 DHAPLLQWTDNVR
+899 EHAILLQWTDNVR

-918 ETGILPDYQAYLL
+918 ETGILVDYHAHFL
-931 KEAYLTYRAVVHRL
+931 KEAYLTYRAAVHRL
-945 SLQEKPALVS
+945 SLQEKPAVVS
-955 ESRFR
+955 EGRFR
-960 SLRENVAS
+960 FLRENVVT
-968 IWKQHL
+968 IWKHYM
-974 LTGQVFVY
+974 LTV

>member
-1 MKKEMPFFYESRMR
+1 MTLSKAL
-15 GMKSYMEISEKLAAD
+15 SEKLTTEAD
-30 ASHKWE
+30 QKWE
-36 ALKDSAMRQGI
+36 ELYNSAQGQGI
-47 VFSQDA
+47 AFSEDS
-53 FAGSLRP
+53 FGGSLRP
-60 VLAFSDFVSQTCI
+60 VLAFSDFVSQSCI
-73 RNPRMLQDLVQSGD
+73 RYPLMLRDLVQDGD
-87 LFRAYPAEEYGAK
+87 LFRSYAKEEYGAK
-100 LAGRLPNEPDETTL
+100 LQQCLLDELNE
-114 AASLRHFRQREM
+114 ASLGTCLRHFRRREM

-143 MESLSFLADSCL
+143 MDCLSFLADSCL
-155 NCVETIL
+155 NCVETVL
-162 YGILC
+162 YDRLC
-167 RECGTPVN
+167 REYGTPVN

-216 GPVEMSNEAFFIQLC
+216 GLVEMSNETFFNHLC

-236 VLSKP
+236 ILSKP
-241 TSEGFVF
+241 TAEGFVF

-259 NGPLVMSF
+259 NGPLVMNF

-279 EWERYAWIKARV
+279 EWERYAWIKARA
-291 AAGDHEAGSRLLLNL
+291 AAGDIEAGARLILSL

-355 FGQVFQLTRGGISP
+355 FGQIFQLIRGGINP
-369 ELQER
+369 GFQDR

-379 LGLLAGKKM
+379 LGLLAGKQI
-388 ISRKV
+388 ISQEV
-393 CDHLLQAYIFLR
+393 YDDLLQAYIFLR
-405 RTENR
+405 RTEHR
-410 LQEFADQQTHRIP
+410 LQEFSDQQTHQIP
-423 ADSDGCNRLGAAMGF
+423 GDSKGCERLGAAMGF
-438 SDSQTFFL
+438 SDSQAFL
-446 ELSRQMDRVHTHFNT
+446 QELSRQMDRVHKHFNS
-461 LLENPQSEPSAA
+461 LLENPHQSPSAV
-473 SGQSVESVLN
+473 SDTSVESILS

-495 QKTLR
+495 QKTLQ
-500 NIGFPHPDTVLDLLE
+500 NLGFLHPQTVLDILN

-554 LNRIMDILKAI
+554 LNRIIDILKAI

-594 IASLLSRH
+594 IAKLLSLH

-627 IAEKMRL
+627 VTEKMRL
-634 VPVQDLEYQIEQLCI
+634 VPSQDQEYQIEQLCI

-686 VLELCWNHLVSR
+686 VLELCWNHLVSK
-698 HGGPSGSLDGIPCS
+698 HGAPSCSLESVTCN

-727 LGYGS
+727 LGYAS
-732 DLDLVFLHAGDPG
+732 DLDLVFLHAGDSG
-745 ETDGDT
+745 ETDGKSS
-751 PIDNTQFFARL
+751 IDNNQFFSRL
-762 GQRVIHMLTARTP
+762 GQRIIHMLTARTP
-775 AGSLYEVDMRLR
+775 AGNLYEVDMRLR
-787 PSGSSGVLVCHV
+787 PSGSSGVLVSHV
-799 DAFDQYQTD
+799 DAFEQYQTE

-823 IGGDIRVSERFQDI
+823 VGGDPVICERFQVI
-837 RRKVISRIREPEILR
+837 RRKVISQIREPEVLC
-852 REVGDMRE
+852 REVAEMRE

-867 GKDPQRFDIKQ
+867 GKDLKQFDIKQ
-878 DRGGIV
+878 DIGGIV
-884 DIEFIVQYLVLLKSH
+884 DIEFLVQYLVLSVSH
-899 DHAPLLQWTDNVR
+899 EHAALLQWTDNVR

-918 ETGILPDYQAYLL
+918 ETGILPDYQAHFL

-945 SLQEKPALVS
+945 SLQERPAVVS
-955 ESRFR
+955 ESRFQ
-960 SLRENVAS
+960 SLREKVAS
-968 IWKQHL
+968 IWKHYML
-974 LTGQVFVY
+974 ST